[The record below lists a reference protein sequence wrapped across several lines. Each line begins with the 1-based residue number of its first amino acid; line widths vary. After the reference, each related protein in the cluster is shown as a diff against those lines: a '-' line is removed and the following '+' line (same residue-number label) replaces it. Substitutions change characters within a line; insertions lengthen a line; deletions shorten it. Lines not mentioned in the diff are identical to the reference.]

1 LVLQLF
7 TKHVPNSR
15 PPTISLVVARQV
27 PGGTPELF
35 SAVEIR
41 ADLVAGISDMQP
53 LQLLR
58 LVSDRF
64 GLEIPIGNE
73 RKKLYFCEAVEPVDG
88 EPMMRGQPPIR
99 PRSSDDDLAAEI
111 IARLGRSPAMWRCG
125 LCFALDVRA
134 YRNHLAVRK

>member
-64 GLEIPIGNE
+64 GLEIPIGK
-73 RKKLYFCEAVEPVDG
+73 RKEEALFL
-88 EPMMRGQPPIR
+88 
-99 PRSSDDDLAAEI
+99 RS
-111 IARLGRSPAMWRCG
+111 G
-125 LCFALDVRA
+125 
-134 YRNHLAVRK
+134 